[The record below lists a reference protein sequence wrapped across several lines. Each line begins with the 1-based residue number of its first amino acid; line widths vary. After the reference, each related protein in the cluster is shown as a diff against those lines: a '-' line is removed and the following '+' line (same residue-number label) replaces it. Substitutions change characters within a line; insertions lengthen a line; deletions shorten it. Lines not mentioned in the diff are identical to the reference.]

1 MVPVHGEI
9 TQDCNLI
16 RNWVHHFATKMC
28 MSYEY

>member
-9 TQDCNLI
+9 TQDCNL

-28 MSYEY
+28 VSYEH